1 MGIFSSSI
9 DLNKAEAPRGGG
21 FYYTDGSYESEITAV
36 KIIQTRTKGPMFL
49 VETKVLESTN
59 PAIPPG
65 SRPSITQMLQGRA
78 ADVAPQNIKMLMCA
92 AAGLDIFSQKD
103 AKAIAG
109 QNWTLFGDSALA
121 DDQPLVGFRIAIAAA
136 TTESKNGEK
145 NQDGT
150 PKQFTKMKFTP
161 AKNMTAD
168 QVAMAKEARK

>member
-36 KIIQTRTKGPMFL
+36 KIIQTRSKGPMFL

-59 PAIPPG
+59 PSIPAG
-65 SRPSITQMLQGRA
+65 SRPSIAQMLQGDA
-78 ADVAPQNIKMLMCA
+78 ADVAPQNIKMFMCA
-92 AAGLDIFSQKD
+92 AAGLDIFSQND

-121 DDQPLVGFRIAIAAA
+121 DDQPLVGFRIAIEAA
-136 TTESKNGEK
+136 TTESKKKK

-161 AKNMTAD
+161 AKSLTAD